1 MESRVVSLR
10 TSRLLI
16 GAEHCHIIL
25 VSNSRVSKAEVTYML
40 IPTISTE
47 HSGTGFS
54 FQAKHTWHYPVEGGM
69 VGKLKLSGRGRKE
82 GASGTEEVRG

>member
-1 MESRVVSLR
+1 
-10 TSRLLI
+10 
-16 GAEHCHIIL
+16 
-25 VSNSRVSKAEVTYML
+25 ML

-69 VGKLKLSGRGRKE
+69 VGKLKLSGRGCKE
-82 GASGTEEVRG
+82 GPSGTEEVRG